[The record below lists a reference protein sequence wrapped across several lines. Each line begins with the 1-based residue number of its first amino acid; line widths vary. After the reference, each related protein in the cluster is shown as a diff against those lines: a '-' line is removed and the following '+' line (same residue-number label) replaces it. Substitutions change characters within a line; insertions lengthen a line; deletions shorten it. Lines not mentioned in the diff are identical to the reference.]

1 MTDRDFLFGYFFAR
15 RSAKPWKPGPRKH
28 PKMPSTSWRLAAL
41 ACTAIGAALFWL
53 LFRGGDS
60 RALMLRIGAGG
71 VVGLVVGMYLVE
83 TVWEHRRRR
92 APGRSTGITDRTS
105 SMNLEFE
112 GKWRW
117 AIAVAVFV
125 GMGVGMFL
133 PSDWN
138 LLIRSTIV
146 GAVAAVC
153 MFAAAAIRAATG
165 GEG

>member
-1 MTDRDFLFGYFFAR
+1 
-15 RSAKPWKPGPRKH
+15 
-28 PKMPSTSWRLAAL
+28 
-41 ACTAIGAALFWL
+41 
-53 LFRGGDS
+53 
-60 RALMLRIGAGG
+60 
-71 VVGLVVGMYLVE
+71 
-83 TVWEHRRRR
+83 
-92 APGRSTGITDRTS
+92 
-105 SMNLEFE
+105 MNLEFE

-125 GMGVGMFL
+125 GMVVGMFL

-138 LLIRSTIV
+138 LLIRSAIV